1 MNIIRKIFQE
11 FLAQFINEEDYWNY
25 IFKIR

>member
-11 FLAQFINEEDYWNY
+11 FLAHFINEDDYWNY